1 MDITDIK
8 GIGKKKKEY
17 LQRLSIN
24 TVSDLYNYYP
34 KEYEDRS
41 KKYNLSS
48 DIDENNHYFEWTI
61 ESKVYTNYSRKFT
74 ISYLYASENDKKI
87 KIIWFNDKF
96 SPRSLKIGETYKFF
110 TKVKTDGRNY
120 ECYNPQF
127 SKFDDKSIGNIVPI
141 YPLTKS
147 ITNKNL
153 SDFISEALKYYDEEE
168 NFLDDEL
175 INKFGFSN
183 KFDNLRE
190 VHLPTSVEN
199 LIKAKSEIK
208 IVDFLKE
215 LVFISLMNRENSYQN
230 LNLNFDLDK
239 ILEKIGFNL
248 TKSQYKSLIEIIN
261 DINSKNPMNR
271 LLCGDVGSGKTII
284 AIITMIIFGL
294 NKYQSAMMVPT
305 EVLAIQQYEKN
316 KDLIESFGLRVSLLT
331 SSSKNK
337 AELKK
342 DLKEGKI
349 DILIGTHA
357 LIVEDVDFKNLKFI
371 VADEQH
377 RFGVRQRQSL
387 YQKGQDAN
395 YLTMTATPI
404 PRTLYL
410 KISKL
415 LSLSQITELPKG
427 RGEIQTEVVL
437 ESMID
442 SIYKKVKSVLNEGRQ
457 VYIVSDSIDS
467 DDKNSVENLY
477 SLYKKKFKDYKVSKL
492 HGRLKANEKEE
503 ILKNFSKGNI
513 DILISTTV
521 IEVGIDV
528 KNSNTMLIYNANNF
542 GLSSLH
548 QLRGRVGR
556 GEYKSYCYLICEK
569 FNEKSKLN
577 IIKNSN
583 DGFEIARKDL
593 KLRGAGKILSTI
605 QHGKNLNDIDYFNL
619 REDEINLCFEIFDYV
634 IKDNFKSV
642 NLKYL
647 ADDFNIDKRIILN

>member
-1 MDITDIK
+1 MDLTDIK
-8 GIGKKKKEY
+8 GIGKKKKEC

-24 TVSDLYNYYP
+24 SVSDLYNYYP

-41 KKYNLSS
+41 KKFMLSS
-48 DIDENNHYFEWTI
+48 NIDENKHYFEWTI
-61 ESKVYTNYSRKFT
+61 ESKIYMKYSRKST
-74 ISYLYASENDKKI
+74 ISYLYASENEKKI
-87 KIIWFNDKF
+87 KLIWFNDKF
-96 SPRSLKIGETYKFF
+96 SPRKLKIGETYKFY
-110 TKVKTDGRNY
+110 TKVKTDGQNF
-120 ECYNPQF
+120 ECYNPMF
-127 SKFDDKSIGNIVPI
+127 TNLKDLSIGSIIPI
-141 YPLTKS
+141 YSLTRS
-147 ITNKNL
+147 ITNNNL
-153 SDFISEALKYYDEEE
+153 RNFINEALKYYNMDE
-168 NFLDDEL
+168 NFLGDKL
-175 INKFGFSN
+175 IRKFEFSS
-183 KFDNLRE
+183 KLSNLKE
-190 VHLPTSVEN
+190 IHSPSSIIKLK
-199 LIKAKSEIK
+199 KAKSEIK

-215 LVFISLMNRENSYQN
+215 LIFIYLMNKENYYQKLDLEYN
-230 LNLNFDLDK
+230 LDEILRKLDFK
-239 ILEKIGFNL
+239 L
-248 TKSQYKSLIEIIN
+248 TSSQYKSLVDILN
-261 DINSKNPMNR
+261 DINSNSPMNR

-284 AIITMIIFGL
+284 AIISMIIFGL

-305 EVLAIQQYEKN
+305 EVLASQQYEKN
-316 KDLIESFGLRVSLLT
+316 KDFIESFGLKVSLLT
-331 SSSKNK
+331 SSTKNK
-337 AELKK
+337 DKIKMDLKK
-342 DLKEGKI
+342 GKI

-357 LIVEDVDFKNLKFI
+357 LIVDDVDFNNLKFI

-387 YQKGQDAN
+387 YQKGSNAN

-415 LSLSQITELPKG
+415 LNLSQITELPKG
-427 RGEIQTEVVL
+427 RGEIRTEIIL
-437 ESMID
+437 ESMRNSID
-442 SIYKKVKSVLNEGRQ
+442 NKLKKVLAEGRQ

-477 SLYKKKFKDYKVSKL
+477 SYYKSNFREYKVKKL
-492 HGRLKANEKEE
+492 HGKLKSIEKED
-503 ILKNFSKGNI
+503 ILKEFSKGNI
-513 DILISTTV
+513 DILISTTI

-528 KNSNTMLIYNANNF
+528 KNANTMLIYNANNF

-548 QLRGRVGR
+548 QLRGRIGR
-556 GEYKSYCYLICEK
+556 GRYESYCYLICEK

-619 REDEINLCFEIFDYV
+619 KENEINLCFEIFEFS
-634 IKDNFKSV
+634 KEENFKNI

-647 ADDFNIDKRIILN
+647 ENYFNIDKGIVLN

>member
-647 ADDFNIDKRIILN
+647 ADYFNIDKRIILN

>member
-1 MDITDIK
+1 MDLTDIK

-17 LQRLSIN
+17 LRRLSI
-24 TVSDLYNYYP
+24 TTISDLYNYYP

-41 KKYNLSS
+41 KKYSLSS
-48 DIDENNHYFEWTI
+48 DLDDKKHYFEWEI
-61 ESKVYTNYSRKFT
+61 ESRLYTNYVKKYT
-74 ISYLYASENDKKI
+74 ITYLYASEGDKRI

-96 SPRSLKIGETYKFF
+96 SARSLKIGEKYKFF
-110 TKVKTDGRNY
+110 TRIKTDGKNF

-127 SKFDDKSIGNIVPI
+127 TSLDDNSIGKIVPI

-153 SDFISEALKYYDEEE
+153 SDYICESLKYFDEDE
-168 NFLDDEL
+168 NFLGKDVLEKFEFSTKLKNLYEIHKPSSVSRL
-175 INKFGFSN
+175 I
-183 KFDNLRE
+183 RA
-190 VHLPTSVEN
+190 
-199 LIKAKSEIK
+199 KAEIK

-215 LVFISLMNRENSYQN
+215 LVFIYLMNRNYSHQDLKLSYNLDEILNS
-230 LNLNFDLDK
+230 
-239 ILEKIGFNL
+239 IGFRL
-248 TKSQYKSLIEIIN
+248 TSSQFKSLIEILN
-261 DINSKNPMNR
+261 DINSSKPMNR

-284 AIITMIIFGL
+284 AIICIIIFGI
-294 NKYQSAMMVPT
+294 NRFQSAMMVPT

-316 KDLIESFGLRVSLLT
+316 KKLLDSFNLKVALLT

-337 AELKK
+337 EKIKK
-342 DLKEGKI
+342 DLSDGKI

-357 LIVEDVDFKNLKFI
+357 LIVEDVEFKNLKFI

-387 YQKGQDAN
+387 YEKGNNAN

-410 KISKL
+410 KISKFL
-415 LSLSQITELPKG
+415 DLSQITELPKG
-427 RGEIQTEVVL
+427 RGEIQTELVL
-437 ESMID
+437 ESMKD
-442 SIYKKVKSVLNEGRQ
+442 SIYKKIDEVLYSGRQ
-457 VYIVSDSIDS
+457 VYIVSDSIDG
-467 DDKNSVENLY
+467 DDENSVENLY
-477 SLYKKKFKDYKVSKL
+477 SLYKVKFKNYKVAKL
-492 HGRLKANEKEE
+492 HGRLRASEKEN
-503 ILKNFSKGNI
+503 ILKEFSKGKI

-528 KNSNTMLIYNANNF
+528 ENANTMLIYNANNF
-542 GLSSLH
+542 GLSTLH

-556 GEYKSYCYLICEK
+556 GKYKSYCYLICK
-569 FNEKSKLN
+569 KINEKMKLN

-583 DGFEIARKDL
+583 DGFEIAKKDL

-619 REDEINLCFEIFDYV
+619 KEDELDLCFRIFLYIKSKNFNNINLDYLS
-634 IKDNFKSV
+634 KYFK
-642 NLKYL
+642 L
-647 ADDFNIDKRIILN
+647 DKRIVLN

>member
-1 MDITDIK
+1 MDLTDIK

-41 KKYNLSS
+41 KKFSLSS
-48 DIDENNHYFEWTI
+48 NIDENKHYFEWKI
-61 ESKVYTNYSRKFT
+61 ESKVYTKYARKFT
-74 ISYLYASENDKKI
+74 ISYLYASEGDKKI

-96 SPRSLKIGETYKFF
+96 SPRSLKIGKTYKFY
-110 TKVKTDGRNY
+110 TKVKTDGRNF
-120 ECYNPQF
+120 ECYNP
-127 SKFDDKSIGNIVPI
+127 KFTDLDDSSIGNIVPI
-141 YPLTKS
+141 YPLTRS

-153 SDFISEALKYYDEEE
+153 QNYINEALKYYDEDE
-168 NFLDDEL
+168 NFLDDKT
-175 INKFGFSN
+175 INKFSLASKISN
-183 KFDNLRE
+183 LKEIHKPSSLNNLK
-190 VHLPTSVEN
+190 
-199 LIKAKSEIK
+199 KAKSQIK
-208 IVDFLKE
+208 VVDFLKE
-215 LVFISLMNRENSYQN
+215 LVFVNLMNRENSYQN
-230 LNLNFDLDK
+230 LKLSYKLEDILNKIPFD
-239 ILEKIGFNL
+239 L
-248 TKSQYKSLIEIIN
+248 TKSQYKCLMDIIN
-261 DINSKNPMNR
+261 DINSTRPMNR

-284 AIITMIIFGL
+284 AIIAMIIFGI
-294 NKYQSAMMVPT
+294 NNYQSAMMVPT

-316 KDLIESFGLRVSLLT
+316 KKLIESFGLKVSLLT
-331 SSSKNK
+331 SSTKDKN
-337 AELKK
+337 EVKK

-349 DILIGTHA
+349 DIIIGTHA
-357 LIVEDVDFKNLKFI
+357 LIVEDVDFNNLKFI

-387 YQKGQDAN
+387 YQKGRDAN

-415 LSLSQITELPKG
+415 LNLSQITQLPKG
-427 RGEIQTEVVL
+427 RGEIRTEIIL
-437 ESMID
+437 ESMKD
-442 SIYKKVKSVLNEGRQ
+442 SINYKLNEVLNEGRQ
-457 VYIVSDSIDS
+457 VYIVSDSIDG

-477 SLYKKKFKDYKVSKL
+477 AYYKNKFRNYRVEKL
-492 HGRLKANEKEE
+492 HGKLKADEKEE
-503 ILKNFSKGNI
+503 ILKEFSKGDI

-528 KNSNTMLIYNANNF
+528 KNANTMLIYNANNF

-556 GEYKSYCYLICEK
+556 GKYKSYCYLICEK

-583 DGFEIARKDL
+583 DGFEIAKYDL
-593 KLRGAGKILSTI
+593 RLRGAGKILSTI

-619 REDEINLCFEIFDYV
+619 KEDEINLCFEIYEY
-634 IKDNFKSV
+634 IRSKDFKNI

-647 ADDFNIDKRIILN
+647 ADYFNIDRRIILN